1 MLKIIRNLRKFYR
14 SLYKTEIFK
23 ESVLAHKYLDNLVG
37 VEIGGSAHNPFGL
50 NTINVDRS
58 GDMSTVYKEE
68 EQKMCGKKLG
78 VDVISE
84 GDNLPFDD
92 KSYDFVISSHVIEH
106 FFDPI
111 KALKEWQRVAKKYI
125 FIIVPHRD
133 RTFDKDR
140 PLTSK
145 QELIDRYEGKIPY
158 SDSNEHHSVWDTDSF
173 LELCKYLNYNVVDYL
188 DVDDK
193 VGNGFC
199 IVIKL

>member
-193 VGNGFC
+193 VGNGFS

>member
-1 MLKIIRNLRKFYR
+1 MLNFVKKIFTSSSQSEKNIKN
-14 SLYKTEIFK
+14 I
-23 ESVLAHKYLDNLVG
+23 ESKLAHQYLDNLIG
-37 VEIGGSAHNPFGL
+37 IEIGGSAHNSFGL
-50 NTINVDRS
+50 NTINVDRYKS
-58 GDMSTVYKEE
+58 MSTGSKLAEE
-68 EQKMCGKKLG
+68 RLCGKKMP
-78 VDVISE
+78 VDVVAR
-84 GDNLPFDD
+84 GDDLPFDD

-193 VGNGFC
+193 VGNGFS
-199 IVIKL
+199 IIIKV